1 MFSCLDC
8 TATFITLHYY
18 CCVALDALPCHKIV
32 GNVVQLKMASKHFF
46 KFYPV
51 LSCCLFVFFF
61 YRAFPF
67 SESVT
72 NIQEKLIPHLLFME
86 FMQSIDFD
94 HSILLDLLISSET
107 RFLEYI
113 VIYLH
118 FVVNDWKS
126 FSLSVEKPKSN
137 KSKQANG
144 DNSHPGVSN
153 SHLGKLKNYPGSCE
167 KSGHFDWEGLNPKES
182 LFHDQG
188 ETQVAER
195 KDVWNQKEINIS
207 EALSSE
213 IFESGSLNKA
223 PCCDFHSESAIV
235 QRQMCSGELFCLP
248 ERNNVGIE
256 NKGKELNYLESISF
270 FYPSSDESDNGIEDN
285 ATDCFIS
292 TETVPLSDSLEKI
305 MSVFIRLRMSVV
317 RLSGGGH
324 FPYPASPL
332 ISLLETVERCYD
344 GC

>member
-1 MFSCLDC
+1 
-8 TATFITLHYY
+8 
-18 CCVALDALPCHKIV
+18 
-32 GNVVQLKMASKHFF
+32 MASKTLLQ
-46 KFYPV
+46 V
-51 LSCCLFVFFF
+51 LPGVKLLFVSLFFF
-61 YRAFPF
+61 RAFPF
-67 SESVT
+67 SESLT
-72 NIQEKLIPHLLFME
+72 NIQEKLIPHLLFTE

-94 HSILLDLLISSET
+94 HSVLLDLLISSET

-118 FVVNDWKS
+118 FIVNDWKL
-126 FSLSVEKPKSN
+126 FSLSVEKPTSN
-137 KSKQANG
+137 ESKPSNG
-144 DNSHPGVSN
+144 NNLHPGVSN
-153 SHLGKLKNYPGSCE
+153 SHLGKLKNYPGNCE

-207 EALSSE
+207 EGLSSE
-213 IFESGSLNKA
+213 ILESGSLSKA
-223 PCCDFHSESAIV
+223 PCNDCHPQSGIA
-235 QRQMCSGELFCLP
+235 QRQMCSGELLCLP
-248 ERNNVGIE
+248 GLNNVGTE
-256 NKGKELNYLESISF
+256 NKRKELNCLESISF

-324 FPYPASPL
+324 FPYPVSPL